1 MALFLEQLLN
11 GVQFGIMLFL
21 VSAGLTLVF
30 GIMNLINLAHGSLYM
45 VGAFIAAT
53 VTANTGSFLVGA
65 LAALV
70 GAAIVGMAIETTVF
84 RRLYDK
90 DHLNQVLATFG
101 LILIFN
107 ELAVIIWGRTPVFTT
122 VPEFLGGAVE
132 LMPGLFYP
140 NYRLAITVVGLLVSA
155 ALYVGIQRTRI
166 GMLIRAGSTNRDM
179 VRALGVDI
187 RLLYTLVFGI
197 GTLLAG
203 LAGVMVGPILSV
215 QVGMGEQILILAF
228 VVIVVG
234 GIGSIRGAMFGAL
247 LIGLVD
253 TLTRSFAP
261 DLLRTVL
268 TASEADNVAG
278 VLSSIM
284 AYLVMALVLLWRPQG
299 LFASHA

>member
-1 MALFLEQLLN
+1 
-11 GVQFGIMLFL
+11 
-21 VSAGLTLVF
+21 
-30 GIMNLINLAHGSLYM
+30 
-45 VGAFIAAT
+45 
-53 VTANTGSFLVGA
+53 
-65 LAALV
+65 
-70 GAAIVGMAIETTVF
+70 
-84 RRLYDK
+84 
-90 DHLNQVLATFG
+90 
-101 LILIFN
+101 
-107 ELAVIIWGRTPVFTT
+107 
-122 VPEFLGGAVE
+122 VPAFLGGAIEIV
-132 LMPGLFYP
+132 PGLHYP

-155 ALYVGIQRTRI
+155 ALYAGIQRTRI
-166 GMLIRAGSTNRDM
+166 GMLIRAGSTNREM

-203 LAGVMVGPILSV
+203 LAGVMIGPILSV

-261 DLLRTVL
+261 ELLRTMFPP
-268 TASEADNVAG
+268 SQADNIAG
-278 VLSSIM
+278 VLSSIV